1 MSANQQHVLSWLP
14 FKAAETPFSRDAVGW
29 VIVGLNLLSALWST
43 FVFLG
48 FLRLSPVEWVMIN
61 TCAPCVYLFAV
72 AFLLK
77 SPLVM
82 VTAALLMLRYGTGGL
97 FAFSWEGIN
106 LTAQVG
112 HLLMTAGAI
121 YTLWRVIGERRWQA
135 LAGGLALGLVILI
148 PFSLLQ
154 GAWFKARPGLLE
166 RLFSGDYGP
175 PGQ

>member
-1 MSANQQHVLSWLP
+1 MDINSSRTLSWLP
-14 FKAAETPFSRDAVGW
+14 FKAAETPFTRDVAGW
-29 VIVGLNLLSALWST
+29 AIVSLNLLSAAWST

-61 TCAPCVYLFAV
+61 TCAPSVYLFAL

-77 SPLVM
+77 SPLLM
-82 VTAALLMLRYGTGGL
+82 VAASVWMLRFGVGGL
-97 FAFSWEGIN
+97 FVFSWEGVN

-112 HLLMTAGAI
+112 HLLMTAGVL
-121 YTLWRVIGERRWQA
+121 YTAWRVIGERRWRA
-135 LAGGLALGLVILI
+135 LALGAALGLAALI
-148 PFSLLQ
+148 PFTLIQ

-166 RLFSGDYGP
+166 SLFSGEYGP